1 LTEPQPAADPAQD
14 PDADPEAAARAIVL
28 RQLAMAARTRH
39 QLRETLRKRETPP
52 EVAEH
57 VLDRMQAVG
66 LINDEAFAVEY
77 VAQRRAS
84 RGSGR
89 RALAQELGR
98 KGVPAKLIDQV
109 LEDIDADDE
118 RVLASDLVRHKW
130 RSVSGL
136 EPTARRRRLASML
149 GRRGYPA
156 GLVYEVIR
164 TVEGEQG
171 LEQIEVSDFSA
182 VSD

>member
-1 LTEPQPAADPAQD
+1 
-14 PDADPEAAARAIVL
+14 
-28 RQLAMAARTRH
+28 MAARTRQ

-52 EVAEH
+52 EVAEL
-57 VLDRMQAVG
+57 VLDRMEAVG
-66 LINDEAFAVEY
+66 LVNDEAFATEY

-98 KGVPAKLIDQV
+98 KGVPADLIDQALV
-109 LEDIDADDE
+109 GLDADDE
-118 RVLASDLVRHKW
+118 RAVATDLVRRKW

-171 LEQIEVSDFSA
+171 LEQVEVSDFTV